1 MRHITK
7 AVLVAAVVLSPAIAH
22 AQATLA
28 GTLRD
33 ASGGVLPGVTVEA
46 SSPAL
51 LEKAR
56 SSVTDSSGQYNIPS
70 LPPGTYSVSFQLPG
84 FNTVVRP
91 GIEIFGA
98 GVITVNAEMRV
109 GGVQETITVTG
120 ESPVV
125 DVQSTRRETVLD
137 DSVVSAIPA
146 SRGYNAILTAVP
158 SVTGGSQNIDLN
170 PTMRIFTS
178 HGGRGNEGRV
188 QVDGLNVGAAFNGGG
203 VSGFTMD
210 TGNAAELNF
219 TISGG
224 LGEAETGGINLNIVP
239 KTGGNSFSGTL
250 FTSFAGN
257 WSQGTNLDE
266 ELESFGLT
274 EPADL
279 YKVWDYS
286 ASFGGPIVR
295 DRLWFFGSYR
305 DFGTHQAAPGVF
317 GNANAGLPLSD
328 PRAFTYVRDE
338 SVAGR
343 NVSGKTI
350 ATGRVTAQIS
360 DRNKVG
366 FYIDSQWNCSQTPYQ
381 MNATDA
387 CRQRETEWMGS
398 GFGNQSVEAAALYQD
413 GYERVTQFTWSS
425 PVTNKLLL
433 EAGESTYISRWG
445 WMDPPGAIK
454 DRPQAALGSAFGT
467 TYNGID
473 NYFRNYQSPNVW
485 RASASYVTGAHSM
498 KFGYQGAHLIEET
511 NDFANTTGLTYV
523 MNTASNTAGHA
534 RPSSLTMRIAPTE
547 MSNRTQYA
555 SFYAQDQWTFSRL
568 TLQGAVRYDRAWSWY
583 TDTKN
588 GAPQAGPFNPA
599 PITFAGGP
607 MVDSYNDITPRLG
620 AAWDVRGDGRTSV
633 RVNLGKYLQSAN
645 NQENYTIANPALDGR
660 NGRRGPTFHTTT
672 TRDWI
677 DNDDDYVPDCD
688 LMNPAAQGPLTTGSI
703 DNCGAWSDL
712 SFGNPSANTR
722 INPDVLKGWGVRPYD
737 WQFGISVQQEIFPRT
752 SIEVGYHRRW
762 FGNFFYTDN
771 QALLPSDFSSA
782 TFNAPSNPR
791 LPDGGGYP
799 VTVYDINPVLH
810 DGRPGFG
817 QNRLADG
824 SSALYYTFGSDLGDE
839 SAYWQGVDVTINARL
854 ANGLVFQG
862 GTSTG
867 RGSRDQCE
875 IWAAAPELFTPF
887 VGTRQQYDACSW
899 TEPWLTQF
907 RGLATYT
914 IPKIDVLVS
923 GVFQFKPNATT
934 GPTDTTVATNG
945 TSLASNYNVTNAEI
959 APDLERPFTGT
970 APTPTAFRTV
980 NILVPGQ
987 LYAERINQVDLRVA
1001 KVLRFGSNRLN
1012 VGFDLYNL
1020 FNANPGLTFNQAY
1033 SDPTVTTGANAWLAP
1048 QTYLNAR
1055 FIRFNATFDF

>member
-33 ASGGVLPGVTVEA
+33 GSGAVLPGVTVEA
-46 SSPAL
+46 ASPAL
-51 LEKAR
+51 IEKAR
-56 SSVTDSSGQYNIPS
+56 SSVTDGTGQYNIPS
-70 LPPGTYSVSFQLPG
+70 LPPGVYAVTFTLPG
-84 FNTVVRP
+84 FNTVVRE
-91 GIEIFGA
+91 GIEIRGA

-120 ESPVV
+120 ESPIV

-137 DSVVSAIPA
+137 DEVVKSIPA

-210 TGNAAELNF
+210 TTNAAELNF

-239 KTGGNSFSGTL
+239 KTGGNTFAGTL

-257 WSQGTNLDE
+257 WSQGTNIDQ
-266 ELESFGLT
+266 ELESYGVT
-274 EPADL
+274 VPADI

-295 DRLWFFGSYR
+295 DRLWFLGSYR
-305 DFGTHQAAPGVF
+305 DFANHQAAPGVF

-328 PRAFTYVRDE
+328 PRAFTYLRDE

-343 NVSGKTI
+343 NISGKTI
-350 ATGRVTAQIS
+350 GTIRLTGQVS
-360 DRNKVG
+360 ERNKVG
-366 FYIDSQWNCSQTPYQ
+366 FYLDSQWNCNQTPY
-381 MNATDA
+381 AVDAADA
-387 CRQRETEWMGS
+387 CRQRETGWMGS
-398 GFGNQSVEAAALYQD
+398 GFGNQSVEAASLYQD
-413 GYERVTQFTWSS
+413 GHERVMQFTWTS

-454 DRPQAALGSAFGT
+454 DRPQVAIGSAFGT
-467 TYNGID
+467 TYNAVD
-473 NYFRNYQSPNVW
+473 NYFRNYQSPSVW

-511 NDFANTTGLTYV
+511 NDFANDTALTYV
-523 MNTASNTAGHA
+523 ISAATL
-534 RPSSLTMRIAPTE
+534 RPTQFTMRIAPTE

-555 SFYAQDQWTFSRL
+555 SIYAQDQWTFNRL

-599 PITFAGGP
+599 PIVFGGGT
-607 MVDSYNDITPRLG
+607 MVDAYNDITPRVG

-672 TRDWI
+672 NRSWT
-677 DNDDDYVPDCD
+677 DNDLDWAPDCD
-688 LMNPAAQGPLTTGSI
+688 LMNPAAQSPATTGSV
-703 DNCGAWSDL
+703 DTCGGWSDL
-712 SFGNPSANTR
+712 SFGNPAANTR

-737 WQFGISVQQEIFPRT
+737 WQFGVSVQQEVFPRV
-752 SIEVGYHRRW
+752 SVEVGYHRRW

-771 QALLPSDFSSA
+771 QAVGPEDFSSA
-782 TFNAPSNPR
+782 TFNAPVDNR
-791 LPDGGGYP
+791 LPDGGGFP
-799 VTVYDINPVLH
+799 VTVYDVNPVLH
-810 DGRPGFG
+810 DGRLGFG
-817 QNRLADG
+817 QTRLADG

-839 SAYWQGVDVTINARL
+839 SAYWQGIDVTVNARL
-854 ANGLVFQG
+854 RNGLVFQG

-867 RGSRDQCE
+867 RGYRDQCE
-875 IWAAAPELFTPF
+875 IWAAAPELFAPVTGGAKTQF
-887 VGTRQQYDACSW
+887 DACNW

-945 TSLASNYNVTNAEI
+945 TSLAANYNVTNALIEG
-959 APDLERPFTGT
+959 DLGRFFTGT
-970 APTPTAFRTV
+970 TSPVQSRTV
-980 NILVPGQ
+980 NILTPGE
-987 LYAERINQVDLRVA
+987 LYARRINQVDLRVA
-1001 KVLRFGSNRLN
+1001 KVLRFSSNRLN

-1033 SDPTVTTGANAWLAP
+1033 SETGATTGSGAWLAP
-1048 QTYLNAR
+1048 QTILNAR